1 MRILCHLGH
10 GNNSVPSSPGTPIIY
25 TLFSSYTRL
34 KNIPLCSFAREP
46 NNVKPRDVCATF
58 FKLLRLVFLS
68 PFGAA
73 CTTRV
78 HFVRYSLDF
87 FFFFYLSWDL
97 TGKTKELRGIRQ
109 FFRLREILLVFS
121 CLEAYFEIFLSPIM
135 YRSSFD
141 YSNVCC
147 LKLLQLYGFVFAS

>member
-1 MRILCHLGH
+1 M
-10 GNNSVPSSPGTPIIY
+10 SSLETFAQ
-25 TLFSSYTRL
+25 LFSNYSASYFC
-34 KNIPLCSFAREP
+34 PL
-46 NNVKPRDVCATF
+46 
-58 FKLLRLVFLS
+58 LVLHALHECTLS
-68 PFGAA
+68 AIF
-73 CTTRV
+73 
-78 HFVRYSLDF
+78 SS
-87 FFFFYLSWDL
+87 FFYLSWDL

-147 LKLLQLYGFVFAS
+147 LKRFQLYGFVFAS